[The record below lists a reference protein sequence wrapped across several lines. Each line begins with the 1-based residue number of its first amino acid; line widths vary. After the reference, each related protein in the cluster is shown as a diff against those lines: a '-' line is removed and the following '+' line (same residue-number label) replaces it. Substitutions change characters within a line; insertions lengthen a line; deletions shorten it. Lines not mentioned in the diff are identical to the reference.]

1 MNPIQQNITNVL
13 ELDKLTPEERQETLI
28 RVGALIY
35 QNVLMRVME
44 MMTEQ
49 NQDEFE
55 KMLDNNAK
63 PEEIFMFLKNKVP
76 DFEKIIDE
84 EANKFKNKANSIMDQ
99 IGN

>member
-13 ELDKLTPEERQETLI
+13 ELDKLSPEEKQETI
-28 RVGALIY
+28 VRVGALIY

-44 MMTEQ
+44 MITEAD
-49 NQDEFE
+49 QDEFE
-55 KMLDNNAK
+55 KLLDNNAK
-63 PEEIFMFLKNKVP
+63 PEEIFMFLKNKVA

-84 EANKFKNKANSIMDQ
+84 EANKFKNKASSIMDQ

>member
-1 MNPIQQNITNVL
+1 MNPIQQNIIGVL
-13 ELDKLTPEERQETLI
+13 ELDKLSPEERGETLV

-44 MMTEQ
+44 MITEAD
-49 NQDEFE
+49 QDEFE
-55 KMLDNNAK
+55 KLLDKNAR
-63 PEEIFMFLKNKVP
+63 PDEIFIFLKNKVP

-84 EANKFKNKANSIMDQ
+84 EALKFKNKASNIMDK

>member
-1 MNPIQQNITNVL
+1 MNPIQQNIVGAL
-13 ELDKLTPEERQETLI
+13 ELDKLSPEERGETLV

-44 MMTEQ
+44 MITEAD
-49 NQDEFE
+49 QDEFE

-63 PEEIFMFLKNKVP
+63 PEEIFTFFKNKVP

-84 EANKFKNKANSIMDQ
+84 EATKFKNKASNIMSQ
-99 IGN
+99 IG

>member
-1 MNPIQQNITNVL
+1 MNPIQQNIISAL
-13 ELDKLTPEERQETLI
+13 ELDKLTHEERQETII

-44 MMTEQ
+44 MMTEAD
-49 NQDEFE
+49 QDEFE

-63 PEEIFMFLKNKVP
+63 PEEIFMFLKNKVS

-84 EANKFKNKANSIMDQ
+84 EANKFKDKSASIMSQ
-99 IGN
+99 IG